1 MSENF
6 LTPVGRL
13 VQGDCFAPQTK
24 DQQGNLRVIK
34 TGPNAGQPNPQFYVG
49 VAFRKDDPMW
59 PAFWA
64 ILDRVARGAWPQ
76 FFPVPGGQCTNP
88 KFAFKVLD
96 GDGYDTQGRS
106 NATKEGFAGHW
117 VVRFTTAFAPKCF
130 PVGRYAAHDQI
141 TDPTLLRR
149 GYYVRVAGTVKS
161 NENPTNPGLFL
172 NFDLVELAGYGPEI
186 VSGPDANA
194 VFGGQPAA
202 ALPPGASATPLAAP
216 AAPAA
221 APGPG
226 PGGPAPGYPAAPAP
240 GYPAAPAPAPGY
252 PAAPAPA
259 PGYPPAPAP
268 APGYPGGP
276 TPAPAI
282 GYPAPMAG
290 PAPAPIAPAP
300 APAPVAPPAAPPQP
314 VKALTAAAAAA
325 HPGVAYEGFI
335 AAGWT
340 DDTLRAHGFLA

>member
-6 LTPVGRL
+6 LTPVGRM
-13 VQGDCFAPQTK
+13 VQGDCFEPQTK
-24 DQQGNLRVIK
+24 DQQGNPRVIK

-49 VAFRKDDPMW
+49 VAFRKDDPQW

-64 ILDRVARGAWPQ
+64 ILDRVARAAWPQ
-76 FFPVPGGQCTNP
+76 FFPNPQGPCTNP

-117 VVRFTTAFAPKCF
+117 VVRFTTAFPPKCY
-130 PVGRYAAHDQI
+130 PVGRYAAHDLI
-141 TDPTLLRR
+141 TDKTLLRR

-216 AAPAA
+216 PAPAA
-221 APGPG
+221 GPAPGPG
-226 PGGPAPGYPAAPAP
+226 PGAYP
-240 GYPAAPAPAPGY
+240 PAPAPG
-252 PAAPAPA
+252 PAA
-259 PGYPPAPAP
+259 YPPAPAP
-268 APGYPGGP
+268 APG
-276 TPAPAI
+276 PAPYVPPAPGPAPMTPPPAT

-314 VKALTAAAAAA
+314 VGKVLTPAGAASYAGAT
-325 HPGVAYEGFI
+325 YEGYI

-340 DDTLRAHGFLA
+340 DDQLRASGFLA

>member
-13 VQGDCFAPQTK
+13 VQGDCFEPQTK

-34 TGPNAGQPNPQFYVG
+34 TGPNAGQPNPQFYIG
-49 VAFRKDDPMW
+49 VAFRKDDPAW
-59 PAFWA
+59 PSFWA
-64 ILDRVARGAWPQ
+64 ILDRVARATWPQ
-76 FFPVPGGQCTNP
+76 FFPNPQGPCINP

-96 GDGYDTQGRS
+96 GDGFDTNGKP
-106 NATKEGFAGHW
+106 NASKEGFAGHW

-130 PVGRYAAHDQI
+130 HVGRYAEHERI
-141 TDPTLLRR
+141 TDKNLLRR

-161 NENPTNPGLFL
+161 NENPQNPGLFL

-186 VSGPDANA
+186 VSGPDANS

-216 AAPAA
+216 PAPAA
-221 APGPG
+221 APGAPPPAGPVGG
-226 PGGPAPGYPAAPAP
+226 PGAYTAPPPAAAP
-240 GYPAAPAPAPGY
+240 MA
-252 PAAPAPA
+252 
-259 PGYPPAPAP
+259 PAPAP
-268 APGYPGGP
+268 APAYPPAPGP
-276 TPAPAI
+276 TPSPATS
-282 GYPAPMAG
+282 YPAPSAG

-300 APAPVAPPAAPPQP
+300 APAPAAPPAAPPQP
-314 VKALTAAAAAA
+314 AGKVLTPAGAASYAGAT
-325 HPGVAYEGFI
+325 YEGYI

-340 DDTLRAHGFLA
+340 DDQLRAQGYLA